1 MSPKGRT
8 AGSSDDSKDE
18 FWVVVWCGNG
28 KSICFY
34 FMLRRSLFSNVVS
47 FKWNSIFLCPC
58 WALQNRLKSS
68 QRDKVR
74 QFISFTETN
83 EKTAINCLSQNDWRL
98 EVASD
103 SYFQNPERYFIDTK
117 PLVDKKRIS
126 HLFDRYKGRHDHYFI
141 LLSSSYFCLF
151 AKNYQKCLGGFK
163 TLKPCRGYFCRY
175 ILLNILA

>member
-1 MSPKGRT
+1 M
-8 AGSSDDSKDE
+8 
-18 FWVVVWCGNG
+18 F
-28 KSICFY
+28 
-34 FMLRRSLFSNVVS
+34 RRSLFSNVVS

-163 TLKPCRGYFCRY
+163 TLKPCRGYLCRY
-175 ILLNILA
+175 ILLNILV